1 MESIIFLISRSYSFV
16 NKKVLLLKKIMV
28 RKVKVAKAIKFF
40 TFYIRKISLLVIK
53 KIVLCIEI
61 YISIS
66 IIFLMIEKIVTINSN
81 ISINIYFILN
91 KVLFLIKKI
100 IFLFFNQNQSAIYKS
115 KHQ

>member
-1 MESIIFLISRSYSFV
+1 
-16 NKKVLLLKKIMV
+16 MV
-28 RKVKVAKAIKFF
+28 RKVEVAKAIRFF

>member
-1 MESIIFLISRSYSFV
+1 
-16 NKKVLLLKKIMV
+16 
-28 RKVKVAKAIKFF
+28 
-40 TFYIRKISLLVIK
+40 
-53 KIVLCIEI
+53 
-61 YISIS
+61 
-66 IIFLMIEKIVTINSN
+66 MIEKIVTINSN